1 MTKTF
6 PFKLFMIFSLFAMFI
21 SCSNEIE
28 TVSTKK
34 PFTVQITKERSYYQA
49 KKVQERLQK
58 IGIDAYLLVT
68 QDSVDRKWYNVM
80 SGAFVDSLNSVNY
93 IHTLDSAYHLKKWEM
108 VDTRRLKDTFSIII
122 PNHKKIKEVEENKRI
137 EANKPKVPKDV
148 IDVTEK
154 FPDNN
159 IFYLENINILNLSE
173 PKTFS
178 KVAENI
184 KMDIPRGIKL
194 SKLSNFCNSIGEVQY
209 QDNLF
214 GDNVTISI
222 MKVKSDYDLNK
233 ELIFEKYTVE
243 KPKENIKSY
252 ALALEFSE
260 DILNSGNYDNES
272 IKEIKIPAFKLLTG
286 YKVGFTTNKGVY
298 RSYFVLSDADCEYLI
313 IAQSVDKTE
322 EEIQEIL
329 SEVGK
334 SQGLNNYDEFY
345 NNFYVLPSDPE
356 DDDIFLGYSINK
368 LGWSYAREKGYA
380 NWSKAMVGHWN
391 VNGYFWNK
399 QKGLW
404 SLGLFDLLTPTSQS
418 HIYGKLYS
426 GQKSYNKTQTNVY
439 GVNGYFVN
447 TALFWYRSLELNFGI
462 GRYVFAIDSKNL
474 DRNDMMKRSEKMQF
488 KKGGFVKKEN

>member
-1 MTKTF
+1 MTTTS
-6 PFKLFMIFSLFAMFI
+6 PFKLFKIFSLFVMCA
-21 SCSNEIE
+21 SCSNEVE
-28 TVSTKK
+28 TVSTEK

-49 KKVQERLQK
+49 KKVQERLLK
-58 IGIDAYLLVT
+58 IGIDAYLLAT

-93 IHTLDSAYHLKKWEM
+93 IHTLDSAYHLKKWEI
-108 VDTRRLKDTFSIII
+108 VDTRRLKETFSIIL
-122 PNHKKIKEVEENKRI
+122 PNNKKLKEIEENKRI
-137 EANKPKVPKDV
+137 EANKPNVPKDV

-159 IFYLENINILNLSE
+159 IFFLEKINILNLSE
-173 PKTFS
+173 ANTLS

-184 KMDIPRGIKL
+184 KMDIPRGINL
-194 SKLSNFCNSIGEVQY
+194 RKLSNFCNSICEVQY
-209 QDNLF
+209 QDNLY

-233 ELIFEKYTVE
+233 DIIFEKYSVE

-260 DILNSGNYDNES
+260 DILNSGDYVNES
-272 IKEIKIPAFKLLTG
+272 IKEIKISAFKLLTG

-322 EEIQEIL
+322 EEMQEIL

-334 SQGLNNYDEFY
+334 SKGLNDYDEFY

-356 DDDIFLGYSINK
+356 YDDIFLGYTINK
-368 LGWSYAREKGYA
+368 LGWSYARQKGYS

-391 VNGYFWNK
+391 VNGYFWNRE
-399 QKGLW
+399 KGLW
-404 SLGLFDLLTPTSQS
+404 TLALFDLLTPSSQS

-426 GQKSYNKTQTNVY
+426 GQQSYNKTQTNVY

-447 TALFWYRSLELNFGI
+447 TEFYLYSNLELNFGI
-462 GRYVFAIDSKNL
+462 RRYVYAINSENL
-474 DRNDMMKRSEKMQF
+474 NRKDMLNRSEKMQF
-488 KKGGFVKKEN
+488 KKGGYKN